1 MAVDAAGKARS
12 VTIAATRAERR
23 RSNSETRSARRDH
36 HHRDPTHEHRDV
48 SGGWLR
54 PTVFG
59 AMDGLVT
66 NVSLIAGVGGGG
78 LDRSRIILTG
88 LAGLVAGAFSMATGE
103 YTSVQS
109 QNELVRA
116 EVELERRELERNPEY
131 EQRELAEA
139 FADKGVDVE
148 LAHEVAEQVSKD
160 PDEALRLHAQ
170 EELGVDPTELPSPWV
185 AAMSSF
191 LSFSLGAVVP
201 ILTFLAGVAQL
212 WPALVVSGVALFTA
226 GAVVARL
233 TDKPAWYGGAR
244 QLLLAALAAGV
255 TYGVGRAIGASVS

>member
-1 MAVDAAGKARS
+1 MKQ
-12 VTIAATRAERR
+12 E
-23 RSNSETRSARRDH
+23 
-36 HHRDPTHEHRDV
+36 PTHTHRDV

-78 LDRSRIILTG
+78 LDRSKIILAG

-116 EVELERRELERNPEY
+116 EVELERRELRRNPEL
-131 EQRELAEA
+131 ERRELADA
-139 FADKGVDVE
+139 FVDKGVDPQ
-148 LAHEVAEQVSKD
+148 LAVQVAEQVSRD
-160 PDEALRLHAQ
+160 PDEALLLHAQ

-185 AAMSSF
+185 AAVSSF
-191 LSFSLGAVVP
+191 FSFSIGAIVP
-201 ILTFLAGVAQL
+201 LLTFLAGVSAL
-212 WPALVVSGVALFTA
+212 WPAFVVSAVTLYVA

-233 TDKPAWYGGAR
+233 TNKPTWFGGLR
-244 QLLLAALAAGV
+244 QLALAALAAGV
-255 TYGVGRAIGASVS
+255 TYAVGRGIGAEVS

>member
-1 MAVDAAGKARS
+1 MTAA
-12 VTIAATRAERR
+12 AA
-23 RSNSETRSARRDH
+23 ETDLH
-36 HHRDPTHEHRDV
+36 EHEHRDV

-103 YTSVQS
+103 YTSVTS

-116 EVELERRELERNPEY
+116 EVELERQQLKANPKG
-131 EQRELAEA
+131 EQQELAEA
-139 FADKGVDVE
+139 FADKGLDPA
-148 LAHEVAEQVSKD
+148 LARKVAEQVSQD

-170 EELGVDPTELPSPWV
+170 EELGVDPDELPSPVV
-185 AAMSSF
+185 AAVSSF
-191 LSFSLGAVVP
+191 LSFALGAIIPLLSFLLGSHNLYLALAISAGALFALGAVVAK
-201 ILTFLAGVAQL
+201 LTRGNI
-212 WPALVVSGVALFTA
+212 
-226 GAVVARL
+226 
-233 TDKPAWYGGAR
+233 WYGALR
-244 QLLLAALAAGV
+244 QLLLATLAAGV
-255 TYGVGRAIGASVS
+255 TYAVGRAIGTSVS

>member
-1 MAVDAAGKARS
+1 MTV
-12 VTIAATRAERR
+12 AATRAERR
-23 RSNSETRSARRDH
+23 RSRRPDLGGRHDH
-36 HHRDPTHEHRDV
+36 HHREPTHEHRDV

-103 YTSVQS
+103 YTSVRS
-109 QNELVRA
+109 QNELVEA
-116 EVELERRELERNPEY
+116 EVELERRELARNPEY
-131 EQRELAEA
+131 EQHELAQA
-139 FADKGVDVE
+139 FEEKGVDAE
-148 LAHEVAEQVSKD
+148 LAHEVAEQVSQD
-160 PDEALRLHAQ
+160 PEEALRLHAQ

-185 AAMSSF
+185 AAISSF
-191 LSFSLGAVVP
+191 LSFGLGAVVP
-201 ILTFLAGVAQL
+201 LLTFFAGLAAL
-212 WPALVVSGVALFTA
+212 WPALAVSAVALFVA

-233 TDKPAWYGGAR
+233 TEKPAWFGGLR
-244 QLLLAALAAGV
+244 QLALAGFAAGV
-255 TYGVGRAIGASVS
+255 TYGVGRGIGASVS

>member
-1 MAVDAAGKARS
+1 MSPSQTAAHSPARPQ
-12 VTIAATRAERR
+12 E
-23 RSNSETRSARRDH
+23 
-36 HHRDPTHEHRDV
+36 PTHHHRDV

-78 LDRSRIILTG
+78 LDRQRIILTG

-116 EVELERRELERNPEY
+116 EVELERRELRRNPER
-131 EQRELAEA
+131 EKRELAEA
-139 FADKGVDVE
+139 FVDKGVE
-148 LAHEVAEQVSKD
+148 PSLATEVAEQVSRD

-185 AAMSSF
+185 AAFSSF
-191 LSFSLGAVVP
+191 FAFSLGAVVP
-201 ILTFLAGVAQL
+201 LVTFFAGVSAL
-212 WPALVVSGVALFTA
+212 WPALVVAAVTLFVA
-226 GAVVARL
+226 GAVVARM
-233 TDKPAWYGGAR
+233 TDKPTWYGGLR
-244 QLLLAALAAGV
+244 QVLLATLAAGV
-255 TYGVGRAIGASVS
+255 TYAIGRAIGASVT

>member
-1 MAVDAAGKARS
+1 MTTAQPS
-12 VTIAATRAERR
+12 AE
-23 RSNSETRSARRDH
+23 TSARPH
-36 HHRDPTHEHRDV
+36 EPTHHHRDV

-78 LDRSRIILTG
+78 ADRSGLILAG

-116 EVELERRELERNPEY
+116 EVELERRELSRNPEL
-131 EQRELAEA
+131 EVRELAEA
-139 FADKGVDVE
+139 FVDKGVDAK

-160 PDEALRLHAQ
+160 PDEALRLHAR
-170 EELGVDPTELPSPWV
+170 EELGIDPSELPSPWV
-185 AAMSSF
+185 AAFSSF
-191 LSFSLGAVVP
+191 FSFSLGAVIP
-201 ILTFLAGVAQL
+201 LLTFFAGVSAL
-212 WPALVVSGVALFTA
+212 WPALVVSAVTLYVA
-226 GAVVARL
+226 GAVVAKL
-233 TDKPAWYGGAR
+233 TSKPMWFGGLR
-244 QLLLAALAAGV
+244 QLGLATLAAGV
-255 TYGVGRAIGASVS
+255 TYLVGRGIGASVT

>member
-1 MAVDAAGKARS
+1 MTTAQPAAQTPARPQ
-12 VTIAATRAERR
+12 E
-23 RSNSETRSARRDH
+23 
-36 HHRDPTHEHRDV
+36 PTHHHRDV

-78 LDRSRIILTG
+78 ANRSQLILAG

-109 QNELVRA
+109 QNELVHA
-116 EVELERRELERNPEY
+116 EVELERRELARNPER
-131 EQRELAEA
+131 EKRELAEA
-139 FADKGVDVE
+139 FVEKGVE
-148 LAHEVAEQVSKD
+148 PQLAREVAEQVSKD

-185 AAMSSF
+185 AAFSSF
-191 LSFSLGAVVP
+191 FSFSFGAIIP
-201 ILTFLAGVAQL
+201 LLTFFAGVSAL
-212 WPALVVSGVALFTA
+212 WPALLVSGVTLYVA

-233 TDKPAWYGGAR
+233 TNKPMWFGGLR
-244 QLLLAALAAGV
+244 QLGLATLAAGV
-255 TYGVGRAIGASVS
+255 TYLVGRAIGATVT

>member
-1 MAVDAAGKARS
+1 MTLIDNSADPARS
-12 VTIAATRAERR
+12 GKPA
-23 RSNSETRSARRDH
+23 RSQEPAH
-36 HHRDPTHEHRDV
+36 QHRDV

-78 LDRSRIILTG
+78 LDRQRIILTG

-103 YTSVQS
+103 YTSVAS

-116 EVELERRELERNPEY
+116 EVELERRELHRNPER

-139 FADKGVDVE
+139 FVDKGVDPE
-148 LAHEVAEQVSKD
+148 LAHQVARQVSED
-160 PDEALRLHAQ
+160 PDEALLLHAR

-185 AAMSSF
+185 AAVSSF
-191 LSFSLGAVVP
+191 FSFSIGAVVP
-201 ILTFLAGVAQL
+201 LLPFFAGVSVL
-212 WPALVVSGVALFTA
+212 WPALAISAVTLFGA

-233 TDKPAWYGGAR
+233 TNKPIWFGGLR
-244 QLLLAALAAGV
+244 QLALAVLAAGV
-255 TYGVGRAIGASVS
+255 TYGVGRGIGASVG

>member
-1 MAVDAAGKARS
+1 MSTAQPAAQMPARPQ
-12 VTIAATRAERR
+12 E
-23 RSNSETRSARRDH
+23 
-36 HHRDPTHEHRDV
+36 PTHHHRDV

-78 LDRSRIILTG
+78 ANRSQLILAG

-116 EVELERRELERNPEY
+116 EVELERRELSRNPDL

-139 FADKGVDVE
+139 FVEKGVDAE
-148 LAHEVAEQVSKD
+148 LAQQVAEQVSRD

-185 AAMSSF
+185 AAFSSF
-191 LSFSLGAVVP
+191 FSFSLGAVIP
-201 ILTFLAGVAQL
+201 LLTFFAGVSAL
-212 WPALVVSGVALFTA
+212 WPALLVSAVTLYVA

-233 TDKPAWYGGAR
+233 TNKPMWFGGLR
-244 QLLLAALAAGV
+244 QLALATLAAGV
-255 TYGVGRAIGASVS
+255 TYLVGRGIGASVT

>member
-1 MAVDAAGKARS
+1 MTQSQSAAQ
-12 VTIAATRAERR
+12 TAAPPQEP
-23 RSNSETRSARRDH
+23 S
-36 HHRDPTHEHRDV
+36 HEHRDV

-78 LDRSRIILTG
+78 LDRQRTILAG

-103 YTSVQS
+103 YTSVAS

-116 EVELERRELERNPEY
+116 EVELERRELHRNPER
-131 EQRELAEA
+131 EQRELAES
-139 FADKGVDVE
+139 FVDKGVDPQ
-148 LAHEVAEQVSKD
+148 LAHQVAAQVSED
-160 PDEALRLHAQ
+160 PDEALLLHAR

-185 AAMSSF
+185 AAVSSF
-191 LSFSLGAVVP
+191 FSFSIGAVIP
-201 ILTFLAGVAQL
+201 LIPFLAGVSVL
-212 WPALVVSGVALFTA
+212 WPALVASAVTLFVA

-233 TDKPAWYGGAR
+233 TNKPIWFGGLR
-244 QLLLAALAAGV
+244 QLALATLAAGV
-255 TYGVGRAIGASVS
+255 TYAVGRGIGASVT

>member
-1 MAVDAAGKARS
+1 
-12 VTIAATRAERR
+12 VTTTTERQH
-23 RSNSETRSARRDH
+23 E
-36 HHRDPTHEHRDV
+36 PTHEHRDV

-78 LDRSRIILTG
+78 LDRQRIILTG

-103 YTSVQS
+103 YTSVAS

-116 EVELERRELERNPEY
+116 EVELERSELKRNPER
-131 EQRELAEA
+131 EQRELAES
-139 FADKGVDVE
+139 FVDKGVDAD
-148 LAHEVAEQVSKD
+148 LAAKVAEQVSRD

-170 EELGVDPTELPSPWV
+170 EELGVDPDELPSPWV
-185 AAMSSF
+185 AAVSSF
-191 LSFSLGAVVP
+191 FAFSLGAIVP
-201 ILTFLAGVAQL
+201 LLTFFAGVQPL
-212 WPALVVSGVALFTA
+212 WPALVVSAVTLYVA

-233 TDKPAWYGGAR
+233 TNKPAWFGGLR
-244 QLLLAALAAGV
+244 QLALAALAAGV
-255 TYGVGRAIGASVS
+255 TYAVGRAIGATVS